1 MRNIVKKTNN
11 KPYLDKPKKK
21 EKMTKEQLL
30 YGNST
35 DLSEKEKKDKLYK
48 ELNLNEWGPC

>member
-1 MRNIVKKTNN
+1 VRKTEN

-21 EKMTKEQLL
+21 EEITKEQLL

-48 ELNLNEWGPC
+48 ELNLNEWGPIR